1 MPTLPLHADTYQDA
15 QTDSDIFAECSAR
28 LRIAQQAEGE
38 NRNNAILALEFEDGQ
53 QWPDD
58 LYNLRKI
65 NRRPTLTINHTR
77 TMVRRVVNN
86 MRQQRPRIKVHPVG
100 SGADV
105 DLADKVGGLI
115 RHIETRSDGAIAY
128 DVGGESAV
136 KIGWGYW
143 RILSEYVDEKSFE
156 QELKLLPIRNT
167 FTVYIDPAAQ
177 MPAGEDMDWC
187 IISEMMKRSEYERKY
202 PKENETEWRE
212 GAAGDEF
219 KDWETEEQI
228 RLAEYFRIAKVR
240 DTLVKLTDGRTV
252 YGSEFDKG
260 AFATAGISIARNL
273 EGKEIRRPTE
283 RRQLQWFRI
292 NGTTVVQK
300 VDLPGHWIPVIRCEG
315 NTLDLNGQVRR
326 KGMVADMMDTARM
339 YNYWRTCETEM
350 IALAPRAP
358 FITAEGQTDGHPEW
372 RDANQKPYST
382 LTYKPTWIEQPDGS
396 KVPLPPPLR
405 QEPVAIPAGFVNAA
419 ESAAKDL
426 MALAGMP
433 HEPGVDKPGEVIS
446 GKALERRQALS
457 DIGHFQYYDNQTRAI
472 AHTGRI
478 LLDLIPHYYR
488 EPGRIQRIVN
498 PDGTPEVLT
507 LNQMD
512 PNSSE
517 NKILNDMTVGR
528 YDVVMDTGP
537 GYETKRL
544 EGAEAMIDL
553 LKTPLGEPVAKVGAD
568 LVVRNMDFAG
578 ASDLADRLA
587 PLTPQGLQQT
597 IQQLPKQAQGIVTA
611 MQQQLQ
617 QAQQVIQGLQLELK
631 YKMGVIQ
638 TQEQAET
645 QRHLLTEETKRADVL
660 TKAQT
665 AKEDTHVKAQ
675 ASIAVAEIGAAG
687 KLLDTHLAGKYDK
700 EAKEADL
707 LIAKATKPKSGD

>member
-1 MPTLPLHADTYQDA
+1 MPTLPLRTSQEAKEDK
-15 QTDSDIFAECSAR
+15 DIFAECTER
-28 LRIAQQAEGE
+28 LRIATQAEGE

-86 MRQQRPRIKVHPVG
+86 MRQQRPRIKVQPVG
-100 SGADV
+100 SGADI
-105 DLADKVGGLI
+105 DLADKIGGLI

-143 RILSEYVDEKSFE
+143 RIVSEYVDEKSFE
-156 QELKLLPIRNT
+156 QELKLLPVRNT

-187 IISEMMKRSEYERKY
+187 IISEMMKRSEYERKF
-202 PKENETEWRE
+202 PKEDQIEWRE

-228 RLAEYFRIAKVR
+228 RLAEYFRITRRK
-240 DTLVKLTDGRTV
+240 DTLVKLSDGRDV
-252 YGSEFDKG
+252 YGSEFDRG
-260 AFATAGISIARNL
+260 AFATAGLSVAKNL
-273 EGKEIRRPTE
+273 KGQEIRRPTE
-283 RRQLQWFRI
+283 RRQVEWYRI
-292 NGTTVVQK
+292 NGTKIVQS
-300 VDLPGHWIPVIRCEG
+300 VELPGHWIPVVRCEG
-315 NTLDLNGQVRR
+315 NTLDLNGTIRR
-326 KGMVADMMDTARM
+326 KGMVADLMDTGRM

-358 FITAEGQTDGHPEW
+358 WLVSAGQTDGHPEW
-372 RDANQKPYST
+372 KDANQKPYST
-382 LTYKPTWIEQPDGS
+382 LVYEPTWIEQPDGS
-396 KVPLPPPLR
+396 KTPLPPPVR
-405 QEPVAIPAGFVNAA
+405 TEPVAIPAGFVNAA

-457 DIGHFQYYDNQTRAI
+457 DIGHFQYYDNQTRSI

-498 PDGTPEVLT
+498 PDSTPQVIT
-507 LNQMD
+507 LNQQSD
-512 PNSSE
+512 Q
-517 NKILNDMTVGR
+517 KILNDMTVGR
-528 YDVVMDTGP
+528 YDVVMDVGP

-544 EGAEAMIDL
+544 EQAELTVDL
-553 LKTPLGEPVAKVGAD
+553 LKIGPLAEAAVKSSAD
-568 LVVRNMDFAG
+568 LIFRYFEMNDI
-578 ASDLADRLA
+578 ADRLVA
-587 PLTPQGLQQT
+587 ANPEGLKKA
-597 IQQLPKQAQGIVTA
+597 IEQLPKDAQGIV
-611 MQQQLQ
+611 MGLYQQLQ
-617 QAQQVIQGLQLELK
+617 QAQQVIQQQGMEIK
-631 YKMGVIQ
+631 YKGGIAQM
-638 TQEQAET
+638 QEQAET
-645 QRHLLTEETKRADVL
+645 QRHQLTEQTKRADIVTESQ
-660 TKAQT
+660 TKLH
-665 AKEDTHVKAQ
+665 DTHTRAQ

-687 KLLDTHLAGKYDK
+687 KMLDSHVQGRYDVEAAKHALKAG
-700 EAKEADL
+700 ESA
-707 LIAKATKPKSGD
+707 KPKS